1 MSGTIENARTV
12 LAQLDQGLDVPRDD
26 IAVAL
31 RELVA
36 LAEGPSEDLD
46 DYNSKVAR
54 AAKAIGAT
62 GCPVDQLNAVVRYA
76 ERVAPHFRYVAASGE
91 LINPTRDKNGL
102 LPSEFVGPIEIRRNR
117 DGSLDEVVAHNV
129 FVHLE
134 QMADNAWWMGVS
146 TPDNAHL
153 VHVNF
158 YSERVIEAEAEDQ
171 HVTKDERAQND
182 ARP

>member
-1 MSGTIENARTV
+1 MSETIEQARTV
-12 LAQLDQGLDVPRDD
+12 LGQLEQALDVPRDET
-26 IAVAL
+26 AAAL
-31 RELVA
+31 RELIA
-36 LAEGPSEDLD
+36 LADGLFEDLD
-46 DYNSKVAR
+46 DYNTRIAR

-62 GCPVDQLNAVVRYA
+62 GCPVDQLNAVVRYT

-91 LINPTRDKNGL
+91 LINPSRDENGL
-102 LPSEFVGPIEIRRNR
+102 LPSAFVGPIEIRRNR
-117 DGSLDEVVAHNV
+117 DGSLDEVVAQNV

-158 YSERVIEAEAEDQ
+158 YSQRVIEAEAEDQ
-171 HVTKDERAQND
+171 HVDEE
-182 ARP
+182 

>member
-1 MSGTIENARTV
+1 MNGTIEQARTV
-12 LAQLDQGLDVPRDD
+12 LAQLEQGLDTTRDET
-26 IAVAL
+26 AAAL
-31 RELVA
+31 RELIA
-36 LAEGPSEDLD
+36 LAEDLFEDLG
-46 DYNSKVAR
+46 DYNTKIGR

-91 LINPTRDKNGL
+91 LINPSRDENGL
-102 LPSEFVGPIEIRRNR
+102 LPSAFVGPIEIRRNR
-117 DGSLDEVVAHNV
+117 DGSLDEVVAQNV

-158 YSERVIEAEAEDQ
+158 YSQRVIEAEAEDQ
-171 HVTKDERAQND
+171 HVDEE
-182 ARP
+182 

>member
-1 MSGTIENARTV
+1 MNGTIEKARAV
-12 LAQLDQGLDVPRDD
+12 LAQLEQGVDVTRDD
-26 IAVAL
+26 TTTAL

-36 LAEGPSEDLD
+36 LVEGLFEDLH
-46 DYNSKVAR
+46 DYNTRIAH
-54 AAKAIGAT
+54 AAKVIGAT
-62 GCPVDQLNAVVRYA
+62 GCPVDQLNAVVRYT

-91 LINPTRDKNGL
+91 LINPTRDGNGL

-117 DGSLDEVVAHNV
+117 DGSLDEVVAQNV

-146 TPDNAHL
+146 TPDDAHL

-171 HVTKDERAQND
+171 HVGEG
-182 ARP
+182 

>member
-1 MSGTIENARTV
+1 MSGTIEKARAV
-12 LAQLDQGLDVPRDD
+12 LAQLDQGMDVPRDHT
-26 IAVAL
+26 AAAL
-31 RELVA
+31 REVA
-36 LAEGPSEDLD
+36 LLAEGLFEDLD
-46 DYNSKVAR
+46 DCNKKIAR
-54 AAKAIGAT
+54 AAKAISAT
-62 GCPVDQLNAVVRYA
+62 GCPVDQLNAVVRYT

-91 LINPTRDKNGL
+91 LINPARDENGL

-117 DGSLDEVVAHNV
+117 DGSLDEVVAQNV

-171 HVTKDERAQND
+171 RVDEG
-182 ARP
+182 

>member
-1 MSGTIENARTV
+1 MSATIEKARAV
-12 LAQLDQGLDVPRDD
+12 LAQVDQGLDVPRDET
-26 IAVAL
+26 AAAL
-31 RELVA
+31 RELAA
-36 LAEGPSEDLD
+36 LAEGLFEDLD
-46 DYNSKVAR
+46 DYNNKIAR

-62 GCPVDQLNAVVRYA
+62 GCPVDQLNAVVRYT

-91 LINPTRDKNGL
+91 LINPARDENGL

-117 DGSLDEVVAHNV
+117 DGSLDEVVAQNV

-134 QMADNAWWMGVS
+134 QMANNSWWMGVS

-158 YSERVIEAEAEDQ
+158 YSEGVIEAEAEDQ
-171 HVTKDERAQND
+171 RVDEG
-182 ARP
+182 

>member
-1 MSGTIENARTV
+1 MSGTIEKARAV

-26 IAVAL
+26 TAAAL
-31 RELVA
+31 RELTL
-36 LAEGPSEDLD
+36 LAEGLFEDLD
-46 DYNSKVAR
+46 DYNNRIAR
-54 AAKAIGAT
+54 AAQAIGAT
-62 GCPVDQLNAVVRYA
+62 GCPVDQLNAVVRYT

-91 LINPTRDKNGL
+91 LINPARDKNGL

-117 DGSLDEVVAHNV
+117 DGSLDEVVAQNV

-134 QMADNAWWMGVS
+134 QMADNAWWMSVS

-158 YSERVIEAEAEDQ
+158 YSERVIEAEAENQ
-171 HVTKDERAQND
+171 HVREE
-182 ARP
+182 

>member
-1 MSGTIENARTV
+1 MSGTIEKARAV
-12 LAQLDQGLDVPRDD
+12 LAQVDQGLDVPRDET
-26 IAVAL
+26 AAAL
-31 RELVA
+31 RELAA
-36 LAEGPSEDLD
+36 LAEGLFEDLD
-46 DYNSKVAR
+46 DYDNKIAR

-62 GCPVDQLNAVVRYA
+62 GCPVDQLNAVIRYT

-91 LINPTRDKNGL
+91 LINPARDENGL

-117 DGSLDEVVAHNV
+117 DGSLDEVVAQNV

-134 QMADNAWWMGVS
+134 QMADNSWWMGVS

-171 HVTKDERAQND
+171 RVDEG
-182 ARP
+182 

>member
-1 MSGTIENARTV
+1 MNETIEKARTV
-12 LAQLDQGLDVPRDD
+12 LAQLEQGVDVARDD
-26 IAVAL
+26 TASAL

-36 LAEGPSEDLD
+36 FAAGLFEDLD
-46 DYNSKVAR
+46 DYNTRIAR

-62 GCPVDQLNAVVRYA
+62 GCPVDQLNAVVRYT

-91 LINPTRDKNGL
+91 IINPTRDGNGL

-117 DGSLDEVVAHNV
+117 DGSLDEVVAQNV

-153 VHVNF
+153 VHVNL

-171 HVTKDERAQND
+171 HVGEG
-182 ARP
+182 

>member
-1 MSGTIENARTV
+1 MSGTIEKARAV
-12 LAQLDQGLDVPRDD
+12 LGQLERALDVPRDET
-26 IAVAL
+26 AASL
-31 RELVA
+31 RQLIA
-36 LAEGPSEDLD
+36 LAEELFEDLGA
-46 DYNSKVAR
+46 YNTKIGR

-91 LINPTRDKNGL
+91 LINPSRDENGL

-117 DGSLDEVVAHNV
+117 DGSLDEVVAQNV

-134 QMADNAWWMGVS
+134 KMADNFWWMGVS

-153 VHVNF
+153 IHVNF
-158 YSERVIEAEAEDQ
+158 YSEGTIEAEAEDQ
-171 HVTKDERAQND
+171 HIHEG
-182 ARP
+182 